1 MDCKTTKDSR
11 QPRLNPV
18 STRPTA
24 LGSPTDCNRTP
35 SVDPEV
41 ALFCNPPHEPTKNI
55 GTPILPAIATIE
67 LNYDEIAEAPGIA
80 RIAPKS
86 CAIHNRR
93 PERGDF
99 QAIHIAITIQLH
111 NRNAILSQFDSIR
124 LCQDANSD
132 HNRHN
137 QIELQRDFKTT
148 KDRQGIQRI
157 APKIHKLQANIPNCP
172 RIGLTSRSVE
182 DQSAI
187 HPKSVQCCQILLQSR
202 GLWWDCRF
210 EAIPWQSCF
219 NPQQSNFPSHGT
231 GQP

>member
-1 MDCKTTKDSR
+1 MRLQKHQGSPGLHQNPAQSTIEDPNGATSR
-11 QPRLNPV
+11 Q
-18 STRPTA
+18 STSQSRFN
-24 LGSPTDCNRTP
+24 C
-35 SVDPEV
+35 
-41 ALFCNPPHEPTKNI
+41 
-55 GTPILPAIATIE
+55 AIAMQSC
-67 LNYDEIAEAPGIA
+67 LN
-80 RIAPKS
+80 
-86 CAIHNRR
+86 
-93 PERGDF
+93 
-99 QAIHIAITIQLH
+99 
-111 NRNAILSQFDSIR
+111 SIV
-124 LCQDANSD
+124 SD

-157 APKIHKLQANIPNCP
+157 APKIHKLQADIPNCP
-172 RIGLTSRSVE
+172 RIGLISRSVE

>member
-11 QPRLNPV
+11 HPRLNPV

-111 NRNAILSQFDSIR
+111 NRNAILSQFDCVRMPI
-124 LCQDANSD
+124 LNTIDT
-132 HNRHN
+132 
-137 QIELQRDFKTT
+137 I
-148 KDRQGIQRI
+148 
-157 APKIHKLQANIPNCP
+157 KLNCNEISKPP
-172 RIGLTSRSVE
+172 RIDRESKGSHQKSTNCKQICPIARE
-182 DQSAI
+182 SA
-187 HPKSVQCCQILLQSR
+187 
-202 GLWWDCRF
+202 
-210 EAIPWQSCF
+210 
-219 NPQQSNFPSHGT
+219 
-231 GQP
+231 